1 MYIHRSISLSLFI
14 IKAILLNAPE
24 VRLYQFGLMI
34 TGEKPNIQAIK
45 VVTRKIKPNIQ
56 TLKVV
61 TGEIKPNFQTLKV
74 VTQLCDAPCHVLLSL
89 GFHYDKSVQF
99 CTIEELGI

>member
-56 TLKVV
+56 TIKVV
-61 TGEIKPNFQTLKV
+61 TGEIGPNVQIIKV
-74 VTQLCDAPCHVLLSL
+74 VTGEMKPN
-89 GFHYDKSVQF
+89 
-99 CTIEELGI
+99 I